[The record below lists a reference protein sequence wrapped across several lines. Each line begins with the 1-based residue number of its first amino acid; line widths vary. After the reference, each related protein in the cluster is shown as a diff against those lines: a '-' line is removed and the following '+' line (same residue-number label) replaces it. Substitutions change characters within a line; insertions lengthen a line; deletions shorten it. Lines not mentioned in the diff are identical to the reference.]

1 MLVGW
6 FAKMSWC
13 YSCVQQGYK
22 IKKKKM
28 YCRSWEFLFLPSG
41 SFLVLT
47 LVNLKNTLP
56 ASVFHSRA
64 AVGAT
69 STQREEASLASLAD
83 KPSTPFHIYC
93 TRARLMSP
101 ANLARP
107 LIQFQAGTGDPRINL
122 VNSLLRPTAFIFLI
136 FFFFTQRDLELPW
149 NVFLLLLI
157 KHLILRVTD
166 YKLYADVCSSTNA
179 AYHKTLQ
186 RLYLQSVFF
195 FLANFLPVFLRVA
208 AQEKQIQRNLT
219 SVADKYIIVCWS
231 VLCTVWDLPIA
242 PPSRMHCRQSLE
254 RRSHF
259 LPPAV
264 KYSVRPEIIRDSFQG
279 LALFKYA
286 GNNGQGIK
294 WSTASQSKE
303 SRGFESTARVSHN
316 TIDSWRAV
324 YMV

>member
-93 TRARLMSP
+93 SRARLMSP

-122 VNSLLRPTAFIFLI
+122 VNSLLRPAAFIFLI
-136 FFFFTQRDLELPW
+136 FFFFHS
-149 NVFLLLLI
+149 
-157 KHLILRVTD
+157 KG
-166 YKLYADVCSSTNA
+166 
-179 AYHKTLQ
+179 
-186 RLYLQSVFF
+186 
-195 FLANFLPVFLRVA
+195 
-208 AQEKQIQRNLT
+208 
-219 SVADKYIIVCWS
+219 
-231 VLCTVWDLPIA
+231 
-242 PPSRMHCRQSLE
+242 SRASLE
-254 RRSHF
+254 CVPAPVDKTPYFTGHWLQTVRRCVQLHQ
-259 LPPAV
+259 
-264 KYSVRPEIIRDSFQG
+264 YSLS
-279 LALFKYA
+279 
-286 GNNGQGIK
+286 
-294 WSTASQSKE
+294 
-303 SRGFESTARVSHN
+303 
-316 TIDSWRAV
+316 
-324 YMV
+324 